1 MQKLLWL
8 KSRTQGIFK
17 INREQISKQKMKF
30 TPQFP
35 SFSILKFMH
44 LALLFIVLP
53 PLRYLFLNA
62 GWRSASLFVNVV
74 LLLDTSQLIKYE

>member
-1 MQKLLWL
+1 
-8 KSRTQGIFK
+8 
-17 INREQISKQKMKF
+17 MKF

-44 LALLFIVLP
+44 LALLFLVLP
-53 PLRYLFLNA
+53 PSRYSFLNA